1 MYLSIF
7 VSYSTFQI
15 YKLLYQLYL
24 RIVNH
29 KYLLKNH
36 SGKDEVN
43 LKINKNGVKS
53 TINYTTL

>member
-24 RIVNH
+24 WIVNH
-29 KYLLKNH
+29 EYLLKNR

>member
-7 VSYSTFQI
+7 ISYSTFQI

-29 KYLLKNH
+29 EYLLKNR

-53 TINYTTL
+53 TINSTTL

>member
-1 MYLSIF
+1 MYLSSF

-29 KYLLKNH
+29 EYLLKNC